1 MGILTISPDSL
12 WLCEPV
18 GGRKRKEESGVRQGV
33 LERRNSA
40 DGRRTRGTLTWYLA
54 TALDDEPP
62 HGQADEDEEDE
73 EDQGNGDRENWKR
86 NKNAH
91 QLKFLTADGPES
103 ERKLTQVGRGRSG
116 AGRREDGGRLS
127 GRRGP
132 LSTHRV
138 GEGGALLHL
147 HLSGFT
153 P

>member
-1 MGILTISPDSL
+1 METGRTGSEIKRTSADVPD
-12 WLCEPV
+12 
-18 GGRKRKEESGVRQGV
+18 GGRTG
-33 LERRNSA
+33 
-40 DGRRTRGTLTWYLA
+40 
-54 TALDDEPP
+54 
-62 HGQADEDEEDE
+62 
-73 EDQGNGDRENWKR
+73 
-86 NKNAH
+86 
-91 QLKFLTADGPES
+91 S

-127 GRRGP
+127 GRRVP